1 MSNDDMNTSRMSG
14 DPLNDQPKEDA
25 LISTAPRAQYS
36 GSSSAEQDTDI
47 LGQLR
52 ELGGNLIT
60 AIQAIGQSDV
70 VRNLQQDIS
79 SGLRN
84 VADQVGSA
92 TQNVGETDVAKNVKE
107 QATKVTANPVVRDVQ
122 TNLTAALREL
132 NQRIVGWADNTRTR
146 SQQADG
152 SDSEPESVQL
162 TLPGEVGDIVE
173 PDNGKDKPTTKL
185 ND

>member
-1 MSNDDMNTSRMSG
+1 MNNDDMNTSRMR
-14 DPLNDQPKEDA
+14 DEQVTDQPKEDA
-25 LISTAPRAQYS
+25 LISTTPSPRYS
-36 GSSSAEQDTDI
+36 GSSNVEQDTDI

-60 AIQAIGQSDV
+60 AIQAVGQSEM
-70 VRNLQQDIS
+70 VRNLQRDIS
-79 SGLRN
+79 TGLRN
-84 VADQVGSA
+84 VAEQVGSA
-92 TQNVGETDVAKNVKE
+92 TQNVTETDVAKNVKE

-132 NQRIVGWADNTRTR
+132 NQRIAGWADSAR
-146 SQQADG
+146 S
-152 SDSEPESVQL
+152 STSSEDSEPESVQL

-173 PDNGKDKPTTKL
+173 PDNGKDKPATKL